1 MVHLEATMLTGC
13 YHRAE
18 PAVACILPNIASDFG
33 SSSLSWVGTAYLLTQ
48 TTFSP
53 MYGRMSDVFGRKVS
67 HPRTLE
73 SLLLQLAEFR

>member
-1 MVHLEATMLTGC
+1 MLIE
-13 YHRAE
+13 YHRACM
-18 PAVACILPNIASDFG
+18 AVACILPNIASDFG

-67 HPRTLE
+67 HSAHSFPA
-73 SLLLQLAEFR
+73 SSK